1 MNSNIISPRLWEPKF
16 IEKSKVPV
24 FLSRFAPIDIGAISL
39 IFCVFSK
46 GKMSKTTRRHE
57 TIHFQQWI
65 ELGIVGFAILY
76 PIFYLMGLIRTF
88 DRTLAYLE
96 NPFEIEAYQNE
107 RKYTYLRK
115 RKRYAWASL
124 IF

>member
-1 MNSNIISPRLWEPKF
+1 MKSPGQWKPKF
-16 IEKSKVPV
+16 IEKSNVPV

-39 IFCVFSK
+39 VFCVFSR
-46 GKMSKTTRRHE
+46 GEISKTARRHE

-65 ELGIVGFAILY
+65 ELGIVGFVILY

-88 DRTLAYLE
+88 DRGLAYLE
-96 NPFEIEAYQNE
+96 NPFEREAYQNE
-107 RKYTYLRK
+107 RKYTYLKK